1 MTSDWFCGV
10 KLADQLSG
18 DLSFMLVTRV
28 YSSVRECGILNFCS
42 WGQTKYLV
50 AFSWVCS
57 SRGNH
62 HSSAITAAVDAL
74 VGTCSINLQNWN
86 WTFSISSD

>member
-1 MTSDWFCGV
+1 MTLLLGGIRDWFCGV

-18 DLSFMLVTRV
+18 DLSSMLVTWM
-28 YSSVRECGILNFCS
+28 YSSARECGIFCR
-42 WGQTKYLV
+42 WGQTKY
-50 AFSWVCS
+50 FSWVCS

-62 HSSAITAAVDAL
+62 PSSAITAAVDAL

-86 WTFSISSD
+86 WTF